1 MQLGLGNRSVTIMLK
16 LYYAKASVAIAS
28 LVALEEA
35 GADYEAIELD
45 FANRQQRTPEYLGV
59 NPKGRVPALVTDRG
73 IITETPA
80 ILVYVAQT
88 HPDAGLA
95 PMDDAYAFAQM
106 QSFNGYMCS
115 TVHVAHAHK
124 MRGRRWADDEAALE
138 AMKKKV
144 PETMA
149 ECFSLIETEL
159 LRGPWVMGEQFTICD
174 PYLFAVSSWLEA
186 DGVDPAGFPA
196 VLDHRNRM
204 RGRASVQ
211 RALSL

>member
-1 MQLGLGNRSVTIMLK
+1 MVVIAIIDILIAML
-16 LYYAKASVAIAS
+16 L
-28 LVALEEA
+28 
-35 GADYEAIELD
+35 
-45 FANRQQRTPEYLGV
+45 
-59 NPKGRVPALVTDRG
+59 PAV
-73 IITETPA
+73 
-80 ILVYVAQT
+80 
-88 HPDAGLA
+88 
-95 PMDDAYAFAQM
+95 
-106 QSFNGYMCS
+106 QSARES
-115 TVHVAHAHK
+115 
-124 MRGRRWADDEAALE
+124 ALE

-204 RGRASVQ
+204 RERASVQ